1 MTTNFWTQDPSVL
14 IDKEQVFELWPTSF
28 MSYNQKL
35 NALTRII
42 IILSLLGYFV
52 FGSLKSIT
60 TGFVVVFLIV
70 MLKAGSM
77 SNMTE
82 SFMNGALFNVEDE
95 IEENEENDAIKK
107 KITEYKK
114 PTTNNPLGNVLLT
127 EIHDN
132 PTRKSAPPAFYD
144 SITDEIGLKT
154 KEMIKEL
161 NSENID
167 IEKKLFYDLGNNSE
181 FDYSMRNFY
190 STANTEIPSDQE
202 AFSNYLYGDM
212 KSTKDGTLLNPK

>member
-14 IDKEQVFELWPTSF
+14 IDKDQMFEIWPTSF

-42 IILSLLGYFV
+42 IILSLLGYFL

-60 TGFVVVFLIV
+60 TGFVVIFLIV
-70 MLKAGSM
+70 ILKAGSM

-82 SFMNGALFNVEDE
+82 SFMNGDLFNVEDE
-95 IEENEENDAIKK
+95 IKENEENDAIKK

-114 PTTNNPLGNVLLT
+114 PTTKNPLGNVLLT
-127 EIHDN
+127 EINDN

-167 IEKKLFYDLGNNSE
+167 IEKKLFYDLGNNTE

>member
-95 IEENEENDAIKK
+95 IEENQENDAIKK

-132 PTRKSAPPAFYD
+132 PERKSAPPAFYD

>member
-14 IDKEQVFELWPTSF
+14 IDKDQVFELWPTSF

-42 IILSLLGYFV
+42 IILSLLGYFI

-95 IEENEENDAIKK
+95 IEE
-107 KITEYKK
+107 
-114 PTTNNPLGNVLLT
+114 
-127 EIHDN
+127 
-132 PTRKSAPPAFYD
+132 PPDPF
-144 SITDEIGLKT
+144 
-154 KEMIKEL
+154 
-161 NSENID
+161 
-167 IEKKLFYDLGNNSE
+167 
-181 FDYSMRNFY
+181 
-190 STANTEIPSDQE
+190 Q
-202 AFSNYLYGDM
+202 
-212 KSTKDGTLLNPK
+212 

>member
-77 SNMTE
+77 TNMTE
-82 SFMNGALFNVEDE
+82 RFMNGALFNVEDE

>member
-14 IDKEQVFELWPTSF
+14 IDKDQVFELWPTSF

>member
-14 IDKEQVFELWPTSF
+14 IDKDQVFELWPTSF

-82 SFMNGALFNVEDE
+82 SFMNGDLFNVEDE
-95 IEENEENDAIKK
+95 IQENEENDAIKK

-154 KEMIKEL
+154 KEMI
-161 NSENID
+161 NCI
-167 IEKKLFYDLGNNSE
+167 IKKYFI
-181 FDYSMRNFY
+181 FF
-190 STANTEIPSDQE
+190 
-202 AFSNYLYGDM
+202 
-212 KSTKDGTLLNPK
+212 

>member
-14 IDKEQVFELWPTSF
+14 IDKDQVFELWPTSF

-42 IILSLLGYFV
+42 IILSLLGYFI

-82 SFMNGALFNVEDE
+82 SFMNGDLFNVEDE

-167 IEKKLFYDLGNNSE
+167 IEKKLFYDLGNNTE

>member
-14 IDKEQVFELWPTSF
+14 IDKDQVFELWPTSF

-42 IILSLLGYFV
+42 IILSLLGYFI

-95 IEENEENDAIKK
+95 IEENQENDAIKK

>member
-14 IDKEQVFELWPTSF
+14 IDKDQVFELWPTSF

-42 IILSLLGYFV
+42 IILSLLGYFI

-82 SFMNGALFNVEDE
+82 SFMNGDLFNVEDE

>member
-1 MTTNFWTQDPSVL
+1 
-14 IDKEQVFELWPTSF
+14 
-28 MSYNQKL
+28 
-35 NALTRII
+35 
-42 IILSLLGYFV
+42 
-52 FGSLKSIT
+52 
-60 TGFVVVFLIV
+60 
-70 MLKAGSM
+70 M

-82 SFMNGALFNVEDE
+82 SFMNGDLFNVEDE
-95 IEENEENDAIKK
+95 IKENEENDAIKK

-114 PTTNNPLGNVLLT
+114 PTTKNPLGNVLLT
-127 EIHDN
+127 EINDN
-132 PTRKSAPPAFYD
+132 PSRKSAPPAFYD

-167 IEKKLFYDLGNNSE
+167 IEKKLFYDLGNNTE

>member
-14 IDKEQVFELWPTSF
+14 IDKDQVFELWPTSF

-42 IILSLLGYFV
+42 IILSLLGYFI

>member
-95 IEENEENDAIKK
+95 IEENQENDAIKK

-161 NSENID
+161 NSGNID